1 MTRFPFDSLSQL
13 QAEIDQFF
21 GKPLVNL
28 GLSGASVYPL
38 VNVFTD
44 ADGMVVRA
52 EVPGIPPD
60 RLSVQVEAGQLTISG
75 ERPAPAEE
83 RDGSTH
89 RQERQFGRF
98 ARTLQLPPE
107 IDPGQVKAECH
118 NGVLTV
124 RLGKHAAAR
133 PRQIAVHAS

>member
-13 QAEIDQFF
+13 QAEIDRFF
-21 GKPLVNL
+21 GRPLVDF

-52 EVPGIPPD
+52 EVPGVPAD
-60 RLSVQVEAGQLTISG
+60 RLSVQVEADQLTISG
-75 ERPAPAEE
+75 DRPAPHAE
-83 RDGSTH
+83 RDGSLH
-89 RQERQFGRF
+89 RRERQFGRF
-98 ARTLQLPPE
+98 SRTLQLPPE
-107 IDPGQVKAECH
+107 IDPAQVKAECH

-124 RLGKHAAAR
+124 HLGKHAAVK
-133 PRQIAVHAS
+133 PRQITVHAS